1 MDKIGDLFFEAVFV
15 LSVGGAVTLLFHYSW
30 AMDDAIAV
38 ARDTVVGADD
48 TMMEYHGDVA
58 SLEVTGADI
67 FAMLLGDLEFPVTI
81 DVTEGGTE
89 KQVTFNPD
97 DYNYK
102 TASLSDYHF
111 ADKYVKQY
119 HLGTDGKINS
129 ITFVRK

>member
-1 MDKIGDLFFEAVFV
+1 MDKIGDLLFEAVCV
-15 LSVGGAVTLLFHYSW
+15 LIFCGAVTLLFHYSR
-30 AMDDAIAV
+30 AMEDAIAV

-58 SLEVTGADI
+58 SLEVTGTDI

-102 TASLSDYHF
+102 TASLSNYHF

>member
-1 MDKIGDLFFEAVFV
+1 
-15 LSVGGAVTLLFHYSW
+15 
-30 AMDDAIAV
+30 
-38 ARDTVVGADD
+38 
-48 TMMEYHGDVA
+48 
-58 SLEVTGADI
+58 
-67 FAMLLGDLEFPVTI
+67 MLLGDLEFPVTI

-102 TASLSDYHF
+102 TASLSNYHF